1 MGPAEPGPL
10 VRGDVAVPEVRESR
24 VDDLRLVEHQPQLR
38 VVLAG
43 LPPIYRHGLAAGF
56 AGAGMVCSPLASMA
70 ELSAVLAEFADVVAT
85 GRGGFV
91 VIVSAEEVPAL
102 NSVLGD
108 AAVGDVPLVHVVDDA
123 TPEASA
129 EALRLGATGVIA
141 LDAELS
147 QVIGVVRAA
156 ADGQTLLPRQVARS
170 LCRSQVGPV
179 PQLLAKERDWLR
191 HLADCGTV
199 AGLARTV
206 GYSEREMY
214 RLLGGVYARLGASNR
229 TEALLL
235 AERWG
240 LLEDDAR

>member
-1 MGPAEPGPL
+1 
-10 VRGDVAVPEVRESR
+10 
-24 VDDLRLVEHQPQLR
+24 VDDLRLVEQQAPVR

-56 AGAGMVCSPLASMA
+56 VGAGMVCTSLASMA
-70 ELSAVLAEFADVVAT
+70 ELSGLLAELAQMLP
-85 GRGGFV
+85 GGGGFV
-91 VIVSAEEVPAL
+91 VIVASEEVPAL
-102 NSVLGD
+102 TAVLGES
-108 AAVGDVPLVHVVDDA
+108 AVGDVPLVHVVDDA
-123 TPEASA
+123 TAEASA

-141 LDAELS
+141 LDAELV

-179 PQLLAKERDWLR
+179 PQLLGKEREWLR

-199 AGLARTV
+199 AGLARAV

>member
-1 MGPAEPGPL
+1 M
-10 VRGDVAVPEVRESR
+10 
-24 VDDLRLVEHQPQLR
+24 DDLRVVEDEPPVR

-56 AGAGMVCSPLASMA
+56 TAAGMVCTALSSMA
-70 ELSAVLAEFADVVAT
+70 ELPGVLMELAQLLTT
-85 GRGGFV
+85 GGGGFV
-91 VIVSAEEVPAL
+91 VIVASSEVPAL
-102 NSVLGD
+102 TTVLAD
-108 AAVGDVPLVHVVDDA
+108 AQVGDVPLVHIVDDA
-123 TPEASA
+123 TPEVCG
-129 EALRLGATGVIA
+129 EALRVGATGVIA
-141 LDAELS
+141 LDAELG

-156 ADGQTLLPRQVARS
+156 AGGQTLLPRQVARS

-179 PQLLAKERDWLR
+179 PQLLGRERDWLR

-199 AGLARTV
+199 AGLARSV

-240 LLEDDAR
+240 LLEDDSR

>member
-1 MGPAEPGPL
+1 
-10 VRGDVAVPEVRESR
+10 
-24 VDDLRLVEHQPQLR
+24 VDDLRLVEQQPPMR

-56 AGAGMVCSPLASMA
+56 AAAGMVCSPLTSMA
-70 ELSAVLAEFADVVAT
+70 ELSGLLAELLAPGVGA
-85 GRGGFV
+85 FV
-91 VIVSAEEVPAL
+91 VIVAAEEVPAL
-102 NSVLGD
+102 NTVLGD
-108 AAVGDVPLVHVVDDA
+108 AEARDVPLVHVVDDA

-141 LDAELS
+141 LDAELN

-156 ADGQTLLPRQVARS
+156 AEGQTLLPRQVARS
-170 LCRSQVGPV
+170 LCRSQAGPV

-214 RLLGGVYARLGASNR
+214 RLLGGVYARLGAGNR

>member
-1 MGPAEPGPL
+1 
-10 VRGDVAVPEVRESR
+10 
-24 VDDLRLVEHQPQLR
+24 
-38 VVLAG
+38 
-43 LPPIYRHGLAAGF
+43 
-56 AGAGMVCSPLASMA
+56 
-70 ELSAVLAEFADVVAT
+70 
-85 GRGGFV
+85 
-91 VIVSAEEVPAL
+91 
-102 NSVLGD
+102 VLGE
-108 AAVGDVPLVHVVDDA
+108 AAVDDVPLVHVVDDA
-123 TPEASA
+123 TSEASA

-179 PQLLAKERDWLR
+179 PQLLTKERDWLR

>member
-1 MGPAEPGPL
+1 
-10 VRGDVAVPEVRESR
+10 
-24 VDDLRLVEHQPQLR
+24 VDDLRLVEQQPPMR

-56 AGAGMVCSPLASMA
+56 AAAGMVCSPLTSMA
-70 ELSAVLAEFADVVAT
+70 ELSGLLAELLAPGVGA
-85 GRGGFV
+85 FV
-91 VIVSAEEVPAL
+91 VIVAAEEVPAL
-102 NSVLGD
+102 NTVLGD
-108 AAVGDVPLVHVVDDA
+108 AEARDVPLVHVVDDA

-141 LDAELS
+141 LDAELN

-156 ADGQTLLPRQVARS
+156 AEGQTLLPRQVARS
-170 LCRSQVGPV
+170 LCRSQAGPV

-214 RLLGGVYARLGASNR
+214 RLLGGVYPRLGAGNR

>member
-1 MGPAEPGPL
+1 
-10 VRGDVAVPEVRESR
+10 VDV
-24 VDDLRLVEHQPQLR
+24 LRLVEHQPQLR

-56 AGAGMVCSPLASMA
+56 AAAGMVSSPLASMA
-70 ELSAVLAEFADVVAT
+70 ELSAVLAEFADLLANGT
-85 GRGGFV
+85 GGFV

-108 AAVGDVPLVHVVDDA
+108 ATVGDVPLVHVVDDA

-179 PQLLAKERDWLR
+179 PQLQAKERDWLR